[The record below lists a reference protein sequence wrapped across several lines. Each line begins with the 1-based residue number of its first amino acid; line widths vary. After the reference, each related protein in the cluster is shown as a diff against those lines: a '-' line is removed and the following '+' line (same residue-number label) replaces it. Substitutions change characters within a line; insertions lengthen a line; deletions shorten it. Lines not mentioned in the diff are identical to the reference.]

1 MESLFDTL
9 MLDARFIVCFNQ
21 GGGAGGRAGGAASD
35 GGAAGGAGG
44 G

>member
-1 MESLFDTL
+1 MEFLFDTLL
-9 MLDARFIVCFNQ
+9 MLDARFMVCFNQ

-35 GGAAGGAGG
+35 GGAGGAGG

>member
-1 MESLFDTL
+1 MGSLFDTL

-21 GGGAGGRAGGAASD
+21 GGGAGGRAGGAAS

>member
-9 MLDARFIVCFNQ
+9 LLDARFIVCFNQ
-21 GGGAGGRAGGAASD
+21 GGAGGRAGGAASY

>member
-1 MESLFDTL
+1 MESFFDTL
-9 MLDARFIVCFNQ
+9 LLDARFIVCFNQ

-35 GGAAGGAGG
+35 GGAPGGAGG